1 MENSGFYEMDKQA
14 TEDYCNINSRDDQ
27 GLYKYAETYM

>member
-1 MENSGFYEMDKQA
+1 MEKSGFYQMDKQA
-14 TEDYCNINSRDDQ
+14 TEDYCNSRDDQ